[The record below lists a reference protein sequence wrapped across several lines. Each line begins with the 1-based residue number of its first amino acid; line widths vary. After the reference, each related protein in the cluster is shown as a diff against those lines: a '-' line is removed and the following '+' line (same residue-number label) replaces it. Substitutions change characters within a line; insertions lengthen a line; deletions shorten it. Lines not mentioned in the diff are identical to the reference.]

1 MAGLHAQL
9 MDFVDE
15 IDDVLRGIDTVTEGA
30 DEELLESLL
39 LQASLVLRDT
49 LVIEDL
55 LPGGEI
61 LSDAMCSVARCIQE
75 AIDEKKLSHMK
86 GRPVLCIPE
95 EQLAMLLG
103 YHFKVTDIAHI
114 LMISPRTIRRRIIQ
128 YDLED
133 AASYSDISDNDLD
146 SISSN
151 FVHHNPSSGLRSLEG
166 ILRSQGIRIQR
177 QRVRESLMRV
187 DLRMHPRFGM
197 LVRHR
202 KYAVPFPKSLWH
214 IDGHHKLIRWRIVT
228 HGCLKAFQDCLYTSK
243 FPQTIG
249 PRLF

>member
-1 MAGLHAQL
+1 MGGLHAQL

-15 IDDVLRGIDTVTEGA
+15 IDGVLRGIDTVTEGA
-30 DEELLESLL
+30 DKELLESLL

-55 LPGGEI
+55 LPGGEV
-61 LSDAMCSVARCIQE
+61 LSDAVCSVARCIQE

-86 GRPVLCIPE
+86 GWPALCIPE

-103 YHFKVTDIAHI
+103 YHFKVTDIARI
-114 LMISPRTIRRRIIQ
+114 LIVSPRTIRRTIIQ
-128 YDLED
+128 YGLED

-151 FVHHNPSSGLRSLEG
+151 FVHQNPNSALRSLERL
-166 ILRSQGIRIQR
+166 LRSQGIRIQR

-187 DLRMHPRFGM
+187 DPRGM
-197 LVRHR
+197 
-202 KYAVPFPKSLWH
+202 
-214 IDGHHKLIRWRIVT
+214 
-228 HGCLKAFQDCLYTSK
+228 
-243 FPQTIG
+243 
-249 PRLF
+249 